1 MGPEKIA
8 YISCNPETLA
18 RDLKYLTKKGYQVKK
33 IQPVEMFA
41 FTEHVET
48 VCLLGRKIV
57 NDKNVEYAHVDYE
70 PKDAEY
76 LKSAKGSA
84 SYREIKEWIKEQH
97 DVSVSNL
104 YIAQVKDKLGF
115 EKRENYNT
123 GAEGHR
129 VPNCPAEKEKLILE
143 AFKHFRMI

>member
-1 MGPEKIA
+1 MFVLYPVTPLLI
-8 YISCNPETLA
+8 CVL
-18 RDLKYLTKKGYQVKK
+18 YLGT
-33 IQPVEMFA
+33 
-41 FTEHVET
+41 THVET
-48 VCLLGRKIV
+48 VCLLGREIV

-115 EKRENYNT
+115 EKRENYNK
-123 GAEGHR
+123 GADGHR